1 MDCASLQTPIR
12 CDILHVEGGRAV
24 CPVCGHATEVWSR
37 ITGYYR
43 PVQNWNDGKVQEFK
57 DRKEYNIAHSHFTGG
72 IHRHETGCCC
82 SDTVAG
88 LQPEE
93 LDKAGALKAQLFTR
107 VTCPNCRVA
116 EKLLDKAGF
125 AYENLIAEEHA
136 DLCRQYGIK
145 GAPTLVLTDG
155 VHFEKYYGV
164 AEIKKY
170 LQSAGTEQV
179 G

>member
-1 MDCASLQTPIR
+1 MLADGFQFCDSGCECSQCLIAILYIR
-12 CDILHVEGGRAV
+12 
-24 CPVCGHATEVWSR
+24 
-37 ITGYYR
+37 
-43 PVQNWNDGKVQEFK
+43 
-57 DRKEYNIAHSHFTGG
+57 
-72 IHRHETGCCC
+72 
-82 SDTVAG
+82 
-88 LQPEE
+88 E
-93 LDKAGALKAQLFTR
+93 LLF
-107 VTCPNCRVA
+107 
-116 EKLLDKAGF
+116 ELFLLDKEGF
-125 AYENLIAEEHA
+125 AYENLTAEEHA